1 MIRLLSRASETWKR
15 RRILDASFAGVLLS
29 AWLAG
34 WGCARE
40 PSASREELSKPKPL
54 GTFRVVRPKQLV
66 GLSVLEKQAT
76 LERDLAPLGF
86 AVQWLE
92 FAAGP
97 QQLEA
102 LNAGALDL
110 ASTAESPPA
119 FAQAAGGSLV
129 YLATTASNGKAVSL
143 LVQNGSSVKTLAD
156 LKGKKIAFQ
165 KASIGHYL
173 LVKALES
180 AGMTLNDVQS
190 VFLPPADANAAF
202 SANSVDAWF
211 IWEPFPTR
219 VVESHSGHVLIDGE
233 KLRDTANFYT
243 TTRAFVDAHSDVL
256 KVFLRD
262 LEQAE
267 TWSTLHPKEMAELL
281 APSLLIDV
289 PTLLQMHQK
298 YEFGVRPITEAGI
311 DKQQQVADLW
321 FRLGFL
327 PSKVDVRRGFLSIAQ
342 YDALMP
348 AAPAGR

>member
-1 MIRLLSRASETWKR
+1 MVDRIDRRMIRHFTRALL
-15 RRILDASFAGVLLS
+15 GV
-29 AWLAG
+29 WLACVACSHKPNAAG
-34 WGCARE
+34 EEAAKPQ
-40 PSASREELSKPKPL
+40 PSQV
-54 GTFRVVRPKQLV
+54 FRIVRPKQLV

-76 LERDLAPLGF
+76 LEKDLAPLGF
-86 AVQWLE
+86 SVQWLE

-110 ASTAESPPA
+110 ALTAESPPVFVQA
-119 FAQAAGGSLV
+119 AQAAGGSLV

-143 LVQNGSSVKTLAD
+143 LVHDGSPIKTLAD

-180 AGMTLNDVQS
+180 VGLKLADVDS

-202 SANSVDAWF
+202 SAGSVDAWL

-219 VVESHSGHVLIDGE
+219 ILEGHLGHVLVDGD
-233 KLRDTANFYT
+233 KLRDSANFYT
-243 TTRAFVDAHSDVL
+243 TTRSFVDAHSDVL
-256 KVFLRD
+256 KIFLAD
-262 LEQAE
+262 LERAE
-267 TWSTLHPKEMAELL
+267 TWSTVHPQEMVDLL

-289 PTLLQMHQK
+289 PTLLKMHDK
-298 YEFGVRPITEAGI
+298 YQFGVLPITEPAI
-311 DKQQQVADLW
+311 VKQQEVADLW

-327 PSKVDVRRGFLSIAQ
+327 PKKVDVRTGFLPLAQ
-342 YDALMP
+342 YAALMP
-348 AAPAGR
+348 PTASAVP